1 MSVNEK
7 YQKHGF
13 EVPKDYFNTLENKLI
28 EKTPNLCAPY
38 RNKPVIHIN
47 TTLWV
52 AAAAAIALLIW
63 WTPIDTNNTEPEQRE
78 LAQYSPTESESLDE
92 ESLMYY
98 AELHLSAEDFI
109 PLLTAEDIDLLL
121 ADSQEWDAL
130 SKQSTNIEFLY
141 DQYNL
146 NP

>member
-1 MSVNEK
+1 MSLNKK
-7 YQKHGF
+7 YQRHGF
-13 EVPKDYFNTLENKLI
+13 EVPKDYFNTLENKLL
-28 EKTPNLCAPY
+28 EKTSELGAPS

-52 AAAAAIALLIW
+52 AAAAAIALVIW

-78 LAQYSPTESESLDE
+78 LAQYSPAESESLDE
-92 ESLMYY
+92 ESLMHY
-98 AELHLSAEDFI
+98 AELHLSTEDFI
-109 PLLTAEDIDLLL
+109 PLMTAEDIDLLL

-141 DQYNL
+141 DQFHL
-146 NP
+146 IP

>member
-13 EVPKDYFNTLENKLI
+13 EVPKDYFNTLENKLM
-28 EKTPNLCAPY
+28 EKTPNLGAPH

-63 WTPIDTNNTEPEQRE
+63 WTPIDTNNTEPEQRD

-92 ESLMYY
+92 ESLMHY

-109 PLLTAEDIDLLL
+109 PLLTTEDIDLLL

-130 SKQSTNIEFLY
+130 SEQSTNIEFLY

>member
-13 EVPKDYFNTLENKLI
+13 EVPKDYFNTLENKLL
-28 EKTPNLCAPY
+28 EKTPKLGAPH

-92 ESLMYY
+92 ESLMHY